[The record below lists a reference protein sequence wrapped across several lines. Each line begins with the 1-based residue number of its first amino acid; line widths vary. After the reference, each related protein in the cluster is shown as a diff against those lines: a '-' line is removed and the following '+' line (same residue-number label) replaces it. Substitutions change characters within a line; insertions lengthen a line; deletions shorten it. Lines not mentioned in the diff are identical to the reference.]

1 MPSALASYRLA
12 ALRGLV
18 RTFPST
24 LLGYSGGVDSAC
36 LAVVLRQELGAE
48 RMLAVIGR
56 SPSYP
61 QAQWQMAREVVA
73 QFDLPLL
80 EVDTHEVDNSDY
92 AANPTNRCF
101 YCKRELWARLRAE
114 AAARGFS
121 IVCDGTIAD
130 DLHEH
135 RPGRAAG
142 VQAGVRS
149 PLAEAGM
156 TKADVRATARAL
168 GLPVWDAP
176 AAPCLSSRVAYGLTI
191 TPSRLH
197 QVEAAEAYLRSLG
210 VTGDLRVR
218 HRGDRARIEAEPAW
232 IAWLME
238 RTAAITERL
247 VALGFPAVEIDPLGY
262 RRGSLILEATGER

>member
-61 QAQWQMAREVVA
+61 QAQWQMAREVAA

-80 EVDTHEVDNSDY
+80 EVDTHELDNSDY

-156 TKADVRATARAL
+156 TKADVRATARVL